1 MSTRGAGAVALLLLA
16 VGTLSMLWA
25 TRRSPAGGAGL
36 EALRLGA
43 PAGAVFE
50 AVANDATRAS
60 DGWKGSGGVGSL
72 ADGWQGAGGVGR
84 TGSADAGEAPQVWPR
99 FDSFLPPFFAGIPSR
114 DGNIDESALPA
125 SGFTLAQLKLC
136 ESALGG
142 PEDPGGKLSC
152 PADPSCVK
160 CMSAETVAQVAPVT
174 EAFHDAS
181 KRARRLELYE
191 RWFGPARGGARR
203 PSAVNVVATD
213 LNQLHVALN
222 WACAAER
229 QRAGVAKEL
238 LFVTGGSEDH
248 DVLTQA
254 GMRVMPLEL
263 MFDPAY
269 AYPGKTQGFRWAM
282 TLIIVLTADLVRNG
296 YDVLMQDADVVWRA
310 DVVRLLETDV
320 RLSMLDMAFQ
330 TDVRFDAQGPANTG
344 VILVRSNRKTRLMME
359 SMANSASMVY
369 HIHDDQKLWNVFL
382 RHYWFRQLH
391 WECLTSKY
399 VLLVSDDL
407 VKVSSRIAM
416 LQPSIVHRVSH
427 QDGRALGK
435 SKDLKALG
443 LWHFNYSCPVV
454 TPDAIPLR
462 LRADIQVLWAS

>member
-1 MSTRGAGAVALLLLA
+1 MALLLLA
-16 VGTLSMLWA
+16 VGTLSTLLA
-25 TRRSPAGGAGL
+25 TRCSPGPWLDAV
-36 EALRLGA
+36 RLGVPEAA
-43 PAGAVFE
+43 PSGAVFV
-50 AVANDATRAS
+50 AVANDPTTAS
-60 DGWKGSGGVGSL
+60 KGSE
-72 ADGWQGAGGVGR
+72 GAGGVGR
-84 TGSADAGEAPQVWPR
+84 TGGAGAGAGEAAQPWPR
-99 FDSFLPPFFAGIPSR
+99 FDSFLPPFFAGIVASSR
-114 DGNIDESALPA
+114 DEEIGEAALPA

-142 PEDPGGKLSC
+142 PEDPGDKLSC

-160 CMSAETVAQVAPVT
+160 CMSAETVAQVAPVI
-174 EAFHDAS
+174 EAFHNAS

-213 LNQLHVALN
+213 LKQLHVALN

-248 DVLTQA
+248 DVLARA
-254 GMRVMPLEL
+254 GLRVMPLEL

-269 AYPGKTQGFRWAM
+269 AYPEKTQGFRWAM

-344 VILVRSNRKTRLMME
+344 VILVRSNRKTRLMMD
-359 SMANSASMVY
+359 SMANSVSMVY
-369 HIHDDQKLWNVFL
+369 HIFDDQKLWNVFL

-399 VLLVSDDL
+399 VLLVSDNIE
-407 VKVSSRIAM
+407 KVRSRIAM

-427 QDGRALGK
+427 QDGRALKK
-435 SKDLKALG
+435 SQDLKMLG

-454 TPDAIPLR
+454 TPDAIPLN
-462 LRADIQVLWAS
+462 LRADIQVLWT